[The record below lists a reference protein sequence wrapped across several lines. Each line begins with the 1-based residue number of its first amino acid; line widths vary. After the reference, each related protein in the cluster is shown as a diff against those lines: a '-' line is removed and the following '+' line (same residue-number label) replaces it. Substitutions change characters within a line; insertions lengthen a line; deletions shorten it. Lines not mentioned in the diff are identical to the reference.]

1 MIRARVIHH
10 LHIIQRAASVESAV
24 RRLRSGWILEDNPI
38 FQRGGRRKF
47 QTAEMLTS
55 QRLSGGK
62 HFGTGVSISDLPN
75 EWIAVGAPDADGPQ
89 GEVGQGSVSVFRPS
103 TAKWSHSQTL
113 YAAGGKASDK
123 FGFSARINGETI
135 PSSVLQGE
143 VRMIKEVR

>member
-38 FQRGGRRKF
+38 FNSKRKF

-89 GEVGQGSVSVFRPS
+89 GEVGQGSVSIFRPS

-123 FGFSARINGETI
+123 FGFSARINGAGTHLVVGA
-135 PSSVLQGE
+135 PGE